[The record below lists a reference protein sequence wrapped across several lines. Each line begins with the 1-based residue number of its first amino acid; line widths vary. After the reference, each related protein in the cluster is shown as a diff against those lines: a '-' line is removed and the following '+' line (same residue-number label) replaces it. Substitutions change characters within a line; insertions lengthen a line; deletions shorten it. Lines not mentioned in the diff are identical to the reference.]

1 MMTTETIAEAIF
13 YADFTDQMYRDA
25 LDDLIIALDEKER
38 AEQRRL
44 TAIEDKLTTT
54 MLNHWQRFYDNH
66 PLSSSA
72 SSKIEHNTRLTPTK
86 LHDAA

>member
-1 MMTTETIAEAIF
+1 MMTTDTIAEAIF

-44 TAIEDKLTTT
+44 TAIEEQLTTT
-54 MLNHWQRFYDNH
+54 MLNHWQSFYNNQTPALLNQLTDD
-66 PLSSSA
+66 
-72 SSKIEHNTRLTPTK
+72 RLCLT
-86 LHDAA
+86 A